1 MEKKKKEDPPL
12 KSILRVKHQNQF
24 SRLATNGDPLSDNID
39 ITSIYSNIQIYQ
51 PKSKCVKQYSYEEE
65 KNPQYRNKMEDF
77 QKIVDKFNKDPNKA
91 YFSLFDGHGG
101 TEVVEFAKERIYTL
115 FHNHF
120 NETSDVKKSLIYS
133 FEECD
138 KEIQKMAKN
147 NNLKMSNMGSTGT
160 VIFIT
165 KENDLL
171 LGIKKVIYCANVG
184 DTRCVLISNSG
195 CKRLSH
201 DHNCNDDNEIN
212 RIKKK
217 GGNIIN
223 DRVQGKLSLTRALGD
238 FSLKN
243 FGVIATPFIN
253 RVDLSDNDKFIIL
266 CSDGV
271 WDVLTE
277 EDLFY
282 DCFKY
287 GNTAKELAVHI
298 VNESLKKGATD
309 NISCLVIM
317 L

>member
-1 MEKKKKEDPPL
+1 
-12 KSILRVKHQNQF
+12 
-24 SRLATNGDPLSDNID
+24 
-39 ITSIYSNIQIYQ
+39 
-51 PKSKCVKQYSYEEE
+51 
-65 KNPQYRNKMEDF
+65 MEDF

-243 FGVIATPFIN
+243 NGLIST
-253 RVDLSDNDKFIIL
+253 LSIL
-266 CSDGV
+266 KI
-271 WDVLTE
+271 
-277 EDLFY
+277 
-282 DCFKY
+282 KY
-287 GNTAKELAVHI
+287 
-298 VNESLKKGATD
+298 
-309 NISCLVIM
+309 
-317 L
+317 